1 MAPKFAKQKVTVK
14 KLETLMKDFIW
25 WSLVQMDFVS
35 LPQLQSCH
43 LEHQEEVYE
52 KNHPDPFANEI
63 KSSQLPQRSR

>member
-1 MAPKFAKQKVTVK
+1 MLFSPWDFVAPKFAKQKVTVK

-43 LEHQEEVYE
+43 LEHQEEVYN
-52 KNHPDPFANEI
+52 KKYFILIHLQM
-63 KSSQLPQRSR
+63 K